1 MSLAQNRI
9 SPTDKAKKPTITATK
24 TKSISTPLLLPE
36 LSTIYAAEDKKADHF
51 QHRGV
56 KMT

>member
-24 TKSISTPLLLPE
+24 TKSISTPLFRLQ
-36 LSTIYAAEDKKADHF
+36 LSTIYADADKEADQF
-51 QHRGV
+51 RLPGV
-56 KMT
+56 NIT